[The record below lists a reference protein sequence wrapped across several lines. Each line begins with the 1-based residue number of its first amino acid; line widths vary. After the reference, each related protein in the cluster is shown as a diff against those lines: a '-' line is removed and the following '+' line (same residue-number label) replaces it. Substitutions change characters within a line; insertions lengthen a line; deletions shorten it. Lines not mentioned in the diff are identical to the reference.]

1 MILTCR
7 EQRLGILLSTLHG
20 PGQTHRDN
28 DLASKG
34 NSAAAAGKSYN
45 GEYRCSITLTCVY
58 ICLCGSDGKESA
70 CNAGDPDLTPGW
82 EDPLEGGVATHSSIL
97 AWRIPWTEEPGG
109 LRSIGSEITGHD

>member
-34 NSAAAAGKSYN
+34 NSAAAAGNSYT

-82 EDPLEGGVATHSSIL
+82 EDPLEGDTPVFLPGESHGQRSL
-97 AWRIPWTEEPGG
+97 AGCSPW
-109 LRSIGSEITGHD
+109 GHKSRTQLSD